1 MQRKINVFLPDS
13 SEYLC
18 PECKAGDLHFR
29 DYCKRIRKLEGGDKE
44 WISIPRHQ
52 CDNPACRRVHRML
65 PDFLVPFKHYQESVI
80 ADAIDERIVPDES
93 DDRPSVQTAI
103 RWKWWLI
110 MNAANIDGLLKSI
123 GHRELGFSADLLGSG
138 LSLLDELRKRIPAGW
153 LKEILRYIYNSGA
166 RLPALP
172 V

>member
-1 MQRKINVFLPDS
+1 MFLPDS

-18 PECKAGDLHFR
+18 PECKDGLLQFR

-52 CDNPACRRVHRML
+52 CDNASCKRIHRML

-80 ADAIDERIVPDES
+80 ADAIDDRIIPEES
-93 DDRPSVQTAI
+93 DDRPSVQTVI
-103 RWKWWLI
+103 RWKCWLI

-123 GHRELGFSADLLGSG
+123 AHRELSFSSELMESSV
-138 LSLLDELRKRIPAGW
+138 SLLTELRKRIPDGW
-153 LKEILRYIYNSGA
+153 LKEILRFIYNSGA
-166 RLPALP
+166 RLTAFYA
-172 V
+172 